1 MGSVFEGLTVVAIA
15 LGTTALSETITYFT
29 TYRTTRYQGMKA
41 DLEKGAKKL
50 QKMKADIASKS
61 DPKIQKRI
69 EKEEERLKM
78 ASKELQAT
86 KSKSMMVISLLSIGI
101 MTTLHKSFG
110 GHVVAT
116 LPFEPVSFIRSLAH
130 RGIEGENYYECSFI
144 FLYILTNMSLRSSV
158 QKLLGFNTSRAVDQ
172 LATQQFNKQFDQYNP
187 DAKKSS

>member
-1 MGSVFEGLTVVAIA
+1 MGSLYDGLTVVAIA

-50 QKMKADIASKS
+50 AKMKADISSRS
-61 DPKIQKRI
+61 DPKVQKRI

-110 GHVVAT
+110 GYVVAT
-116 LPFEPVSFIRSLAH
+116 LPFEPISFFRSLAH
-130 RGIEGENYYECSFI
+130 RGIESDNYYDCSFI

-158 QKLLGFNTSRAVDQ
+158 QKLLGFSTSRAVDQ